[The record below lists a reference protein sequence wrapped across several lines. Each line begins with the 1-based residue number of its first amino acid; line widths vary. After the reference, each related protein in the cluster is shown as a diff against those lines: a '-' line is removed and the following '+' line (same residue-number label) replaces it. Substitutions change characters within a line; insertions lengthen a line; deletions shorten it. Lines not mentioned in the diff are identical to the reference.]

1 MGRGESVSLHVD
13 NLDPEELRIMFDFLA
28 KCTSIE
34 HAHIDVGKVPT
45 KRAYRQKL
53 MRLSLDEPY
62 AMMPPGYM
70 KIVRSISIMASKA
83 TELVSLHL
91 AGIHIPL
98 EVASDLA
105 HGLQGCRALQSINLE
120 GSQLGDSGL
129 DILEE
134 RLASRPSLCH
144 LGLAHCKL
152 TDVSARPLA
161 RILRTQ
167 AARRDEMYWSTTLRG
182 QTVPN
187 RGEGCF
193 LLNVAS
199 NALGDAATDVLC
211 HALYNDNWLY
221 GTVVV
226 HWGRDTY
233 CVTHVCV
240 CVYATGLNLSE
251 NNIGPRGVLN
261 FADSLQTNTTLT
273 VLLLQHNTNTD
284 DRVSSFVNT
293 LLQDRQMATTKQ
305 TSMNHPMEHTLLKAV
320 LKSWGCLRRTAD
332 DDLLAKLLSK
342 RTKTTSVASKVD
354 HRGGKV
360 LRRSSAPSIGGKAP
374 LTKSP
379 SSLRPA
385 LSSVPKASKVKSGGP
400 KAAKKTILTKSSV
413 KHAKH
418 TAATTSSLKIG
429 KQCPLTLQPERDGVT
444 ALDMLLNEQSVFRS
458 NQEDP
463 AVVVAAPAKRL
474 DQQMVA
480 LVPVTHC
487 LIKLMER
494 ISTLETAQANA
505 QQHIDRAE
513 NLALKQKVA
522 TVVADPKPVDA
533 STADM
538 IQALESAIGHLTTQV
553 SQLETTHIAS
563 SKRGAEGTSSFTDAM
578 LDDLSLQLKRS
589 FGLDE

>member
-1 MGRGESVSLHVD
+1 
-13 NLDPEELRIMFDFLA
+13 
-28 KCTSIE
+28 
-34 HAHIDVGKVPT
+34 
-45 KRAYRQKL
+45 

-91 AGIHIPL
+91 AGIRIPL

-105 HGLQGCRALQSINLE
+105 HVC
-120 GSQLGDSGL
+120 
-129 DILEE
+129 DIVT
-134 RLASRPSLCH
+134 A
-144 LGLAHCKL
+144 
-152 TDVSARPLA
+152 
-161 RILRTQ
+161 I
-167 AARRDEMYWSTTLRG
+167 
-182 QTVPN
+182 
-187 RGEGCF
+187 CF
-193 LLNVAS
+193 TS
-199 NALGDAATDVLC
+199 
-211 HALYNDNWLY
+211 
-221 GTVVV
+221 
-226 HWGRDTY
+226 
-233 CVTHVCV
+233 
-240 CVYATGLNLSE
+240 SM
-251 NNIGPRGVLN
+251 
-261 FADSLQTNTTLT
+261 
-273 VLLLQHNTNTD
+273 D

-374 LTKSP
+374 LTKSS

-474 DQQMVA
+474 DQQMVVA
-480 LVPVTHC
+480 LVP
-487 LIKLMER
+487 
-494 ISTLETAQANA
+494 
-505 QQHIDRAE
+505 AE

-553 SQLETTHIAS
+553 SQLETTHKTS
-563 SKRGAEGTSSFTDAM
+563 SKRQAEDTSSFTDAM

>member
-1 MGRGESVSLHVD
+1 MQIPSQKLPKGESVSLHVD

-34 HAHIDVGKVPT
+34 HAHIDVGKIPT

-91 AGIHIPL
+91 AGIRIPL

-199 NALGDAATDVLC
+199 NALGDGATDVLC

-221 GTVVV
+221 
-226 HWGRDTY
+226 
-233 CVTHVCV
+233 
-240 CVYATGLNLSE
+240 GLNLSE

-374 LTKSP
+374 LTKSS
-379 SSLRPA
+379 SSLRPARPA

-474 DQQMVA
+474 DQQM
-480 LVPVTHC
+480 

-505 QQHIDRAE
+505 QQHIDRVEAE

-553 SQLETTHIAS
+553 SQLETTHKTS
-563 SKRGAEGTSSFTDAM
+563 SKRQAEDTSSFTDAM

>member
-1 MGRGESVSLHVD
+1 
-13 NLDPEELRIMFDFLA
+13 
-28 KCTSIE
+28 
-34 HAHIDVGKVPT
+34 
-45 KRAYRQKL
+45 
-53 MRLSLDEPY
+53 
-62 AMMPPGYM
+62 
-70 KIVRSISIMASKA
+70 
-83 TELVSLHL
+83 
-91 AGIHIPL
+91 
-98 EVASDLA
+98 
-105 HGLQGCRALQSINLE
+105 
-120 GSQLGDSGL
+120 
-129 DILEE
+129 
-134 RLASRPSLCH
+134 
-144 LGLAHCKL
+144 
-152 TDVSARPLA
+152 
-161 RILRTQ
+161 
-167 AARRDEMYWSTTLRG
+167 
-182 QTVPN
+182 
-187 RGEGCF
+187 
-193 LLNVAS
+193 
-199 NALGDAATDVLC
+199 
-211 HALYNDNWLY
+211 
-221 GTVVV
+221 
-226 HWGRDTY
+226 
-233 CVTHVCV
+233 
-240 CVYATGLNLSE
+240 
-251 NNIGPRGVLN
+251 
-261 FADSLQTNTTLT
+261 
-273 VLLLQHNTNTD
+273 
-284 DRVSSFVNT
+284 
-293 LLQDRQMATTKQ
+293 
-305 TSMNHPMEHTLLKAV
+305 MNHPMEHTLLKAV

-480 LVPVTHC
+480 L
-487 LIKLMER
+487 
-494 ISTLETAQANA
+494 
-505 QQHIDRAE
+505 AE

-553 SQLETTHIAS
+553 SQLETTHKAS